1 MSSCCARRH
10 DNKNIRRSIDRRSPV
25 RVLFYCRPRSSD
37 VRSLCFLSRTGECC
51 KANEMVDD
59 TAVPS
64 VSGVKK
70 DVSTAILER
79 KKSPNRLVV
88 GKSLILP
95 ANPDLIGMTFRGDFQ
110 RSKGPWLL
118 FLGTQLDVRR
128 RTRFAISTF
137 HPTDENLFP
146 LPYLLSKSYR

>member
-1 MSSCCARRH
+1 
-10 DNKNIRRSIDRRSPV
+10 
-25 RVLFYCRPRSSD
+25 
-37 VRSLCFLSRTGECC
+37 
-51 KANEMVDD
+51 MVDD

-110 RSKGPWLL
+110 RSKGPWLVSR
-118 FLGTQLDVRR
+118 DS
-128 RTRFAISTF
+128 TRCSTTNAIHNF
-137 HPTDENLFP
+137 HISPH
-146 LPYLLSKSYR
+146 

>member
-1 MSSCCARRH
+1 MCIIRTNARMH
-10 DNKNIRRSIDRRSPV
+10 IIYLQDRST
-25 RVLFYCRPRSSD
+25 LKRPPAVFGRQIP
-37 VRSLCFLSRTGECC
+37 LLPLRTGECC

-146 LPYLLSKSYR
+146 LLYLLSNSCR

>member
-1 MSSCCARRH
+1 
-10 DNKNIRRSIDRRSPV
+10 
-25 RVLFYCRPRSSD
+25 
-37 VRSLCFLSRTGECC
+37 
-51 KANEMVDD
+51 MVDD

-95 ANPDLIGMTFRGDFQ
+95 ANPDLIGMTFRGN
-110 RSKGPWLL
+110 SKIE
-118 FLGTQLDVRR
+118 
-128 RTRFAISTF
+128 RTVALVSRDSTRCSTTNAIRNF
-137 HPTDENLFP
+137 HISPH
-146 LPYLLSKSYR
+146 

>member
-1 MSSCCARRH
+1 
-10 DNKNIRRSIDRRSPV
+10 
-25 RVLFYCRPRSSD
+25 
-37 VRSLCFLSRTGECC
+37 
-51 KANEMVDD
+51 MVDD

-110 RSKGPWLL
+110 RTVLL

-146 LPYLLSKSYR
+146 LLYLLSNSCR

>member
-1 MSSCCARRH
+1 
-10 DNKNIRRSIDRRSPV
+10 
-25 RVLFYCRPRSSD
+25 
-37 VRSLCFLSRTGECC
+37 
-51 KANEMVDD
+51 MVDD

-95 ANPDLIGMTFRGDFQ
+95 ANPDLIGMTFRGV
-110 RSKGPWLL
+110 L
-118 FLGTQLDVRR
+118 
-128 RTRFAISTF
+128 
-137 HPTDENLFP
+137 
-146 LPYLLSKSYR
+146 